1 MTDAVTRPAGP
12 SRRIAYLIPGPMH
25 LTSLGAAEVERR
37 GEKLREWSEPGTEV
51 AVRTA
56 PYGPAS
62 IESGYES
69 ALSVPPATEM
79 VMEAEKDGF
88 DAGIVG
94 CFSGP
99 GLDAHREI
107 ADMLVLAPGAVC
119 IALATTLGH
128 RFSMLATGP
137 GRAPVFRKLAWE
149 AGVGDALASV
159 RSVDTPVLEFSRDG
173 AAARARIAKQCRA
186 AVEEDGADVL
196 ILGCMSMGFLE
207 VAEELTEE
215 LGVPVINPSKT
226 VLKFA
231 EATLAL
237 RLSHSR
243 AAYHTPPKMA
253 AGMSPGELM
262 LGEATA

>member
-1 MTDAVTRPAGP
+1 
-12 SRRIAYLIPGPMH
+12 MH
-25 LTSLGAAEVERR
+25 LTSLGKAEVERR
-37 GEKLREWSEPGTEV
+37 GEKLQQWSEPGTEV
-51 AVRTA
+51 CIRTA
-56 PYGPAS
+56 AYGPAS

-69 ALSVPPATEM
+69 ALSVPPAAQL
-79 VMEAEKDGF
+79 VMEASKDGF

-107 ADMLVLAPGAVC
+107 TDMLVLAPGAVC

-128 RFSMLATGP
+128 KFSMLATGP

-149 AGVGDALASV
+149 AGVSDALASV
-159 RSVDTPVLEFSRDG
+159 RSVDTPVLEFNRDRS
-173 AAARARIAKQCRA
+173 ASRARIAEQCRA
-186 AVEEDGADVL
+186 AVEEDGADVV
-196 ILGCMSMGFLE
+196 ILGCMTMGFLE

-215 LGVPVINPSKT
+215 LGIPVINPSKT

-231 EATLAL
+231 EATLSL
-237 RLSHSR
+237 KLSHSR

-253 AGMSPGELM
+253 AGMSPDQLV
-262 LGEATA
+262 LGEAT

>member
-1 MTDAVTRPAGP
+1 MTDTN
-12 SRRIAYLIPGPMH
+12 RRIAYLVPGPMH

-37 GEKLREWSEPGTEV
+37 GEKLREWSESGTEV
-51 AVRTA
+51 CIRTSE
-56 PYGPAS
+56 YGPAS

-79 VMEAEKDGF
+79 VLQADKDGF

-107 ADMLVLAPGAVC
+107 TDMLVLAPGAVC

-137 GRAPVFRKLAWE
+137 GRAPVFRKMAWE
-149 AGVGDALASV
+149 AGVSDALASV
-159 RSVDTPVLEFSRDG
+159 RSVDTPVLELGTDRS
-173 AAARARIAKQCRA
+173 ATLARVAEQCRA
-186 AVEEDGADVL
+186 AVDEDGADVL

-215 LGVPVINPSKT
+215 LGIPVINPSKT

-231 EATLAL
+231 EATLSL
-237 RLSHSR
+237 KLTHSR
-243 AAYHTPPKMA
+243 AAYHTPPKIA
-253 AGMSPGELM
+253 KGMSPDELV
-262 LGEATA
+262 LGSASS